1 MVGGTGDS
9 AVKTGGGRRSLAKAP
24 DNHPGKEYC
33 MKICVFCSSGRNLP
47 AIYYTNVR
55 DLAVR
60 LGREGHSL
68 VFGGF
73 AAGLMETVA
82 DGFEEAGSEIIGVIP
97 ESLISPV
104 RHVHK
109 GCTEVITTSDLAE
122 RKQKMIEAADG
133 LLTVP
138 GGTGTLDEFFSAVAM
153 KQADELDK
161 PIVLYDPN
169 GFYADLMHW
178 FERAGRE
185 QFMVKPMKDLFI
197 YCQTADEVIR
207 AFVGERT

>member
-1 MVGGTGDS
+1 
-9 AVKTGGGRRSLAKAP
+9 
-24 DNHPGKEYC
+24 
-33 MKICVFCSSGRNLP
+33 MKICVFCSSGRNL
-47 AIYYTNVR
+47 ASEYYTNIH

-82 DGFEEAGSEIIGVIP
+82 DGFEEAGSEITGVIP

-109 GCTEVITTSDLAE
+109 GCTEVITTPDLTE
-122 RKQKMIEAADG
+122 RKKQMIELSDV

-161 PIVLYDPN
+161 PMVLYDVN
-169 GFYADLMHW
+169 DFYADLMEW

-185 QFMVKPMKDLFI
+185 KFLVKPVSELFV
-197 YCQTADEVIR
+197 YCRTADEVIR
-207 AFVGERT
+207 YFAEERA